1 MNLIKNE
8 WQKLLLRKSS
18 WIMQL
23 VLVLMVFLMALLLFF
38 VNKTINT
45 SEGSGEAPRGVTQH
59 FDASGQPISEDQ
71 YNSIAKNDSEKAK
84 QIRTEVL
91 SPKDSVA
98 ALKMQKKAVT
108 DKQTKEELQ
117 RQIDYYQVYADKG
130 KTPLESAGGPDGA
143 QFFGSLAQEASIAT
157 ILVVIIASTIVASEF
172 SGGTIK
178 LLLTR
183 PYSRSQV
190 LASKLII
197 CIIYAVIS
205 SIVLFVSSLLFSLML
220 GSESYSLPL
229 APATGSLNA
238 YEMAL
243 KLTGTN
249 FVLMLTFLSI
259 AFLFSSVVR
268 SQALAVGV
276 GIGALFSG
284 NIIATFLPLAI
295 AKYDWLKWLIFNLF
309 QLNSMALGNGVAG
322 GLAMWQVILTLFA
335 YIIVILGFTFYIF
348 KKRDVALS

>member
-8 WQKLLLRKSS
+8 WQKLFLRKSS

-23 VLVLMVFLMALLLFF
+23 ILILMVFLMALLFFF
-38 VNKTINT
+38 VNKSMNT
-45 SEGSGEAPRGVTQH
+45 TDHPAEAPRGVTQYT
-59 FDASGQPISEDQ
+59 DASGQSISEDK
-71 YNSIAKNDSEKAK
+71 YNEMADQGSEKVK
-84 QIRTEVL
+84 QIQRTVL
-91 SPKDSVA
+91 SPKESVA

-108 DKQTKEELQ
+108 DTQAKEEIQ
-117 RQIDYYQVYADKG
+117 RQIDYYQVYVDKG
-130 KTPLESAGGPDGA
+130 KTPKESTGGLSGA
-143 QFFGSLAQEASIAT
+143 DFFGSLAQEASIAT
-157 ILVVIIASTIVASEF
+157 ILVVIVASTIVASEF

-190 LASKLII
+190 LASKLIV
-197 CIIYAVIS
+197 CILYAIIS
-205 SIVLFVSSLLFSLML
+205 SIVLFVSSLLFSFML
-220 GSESYSLPL
+220 GGGSYSLPIS
-229 APATGSLNA
+229 PETGGLNA
-238 YEMAL
+238 FEMAL

-284 NIIATFLPLAI
+284 NIISAILPLAI

-309 QLNSMALGNGVAG
+309 QLNSLTLGNEIAG

-335 YIIVILGFTFYIF
+335 YIIAILGFTFYIF